1 MAKVRLSDLSIEDL
15 KKEIQRRQAA
25 LPGLIAQR
33 DELDRKIADLQA
45 LGPVDP
51 ALAAPKAPSARSAR
65 VKVKRAKNKVSL
77 PQVLT
82 TILKAKP
89 GQSVAELTQAVLAAG
104 YKSTSKDFKAIV
116 TQTLYR
122 DERFK
127 RVASGRFAV
136 KG

>member
-1 MAKVRLSDLSIEDL
+1 
-15 KKEIQRRQAA
+15 
-25 LPGLIAQR
+25 
-33 DELDRKIADLQA
+33 LDRKITELQA
-45 LGPVDP
+45 LGLVAP

-65 VKVKRAKNKVSL
+65 VKVKRAKNDLSL

-116 TQTLYR
+116 PQTLYR

-127 RVASGRFAV
+127 RVGRGKFAV